1 MPKRQRRSD
10 CPIHF
15 AMETFGDRWTLL
27 ILRDL
32 LLKSRST
39 YSEFLNADERIAT
52 NILADR
58 LQRLQSDGLVVRSKD
73 GRYRPTTKALDLLPT
88 LVEMILWS
96 ASYDQAT
103 GTPPE
108 FIERA
113 HLDREGLLA
122 ELRSACSVATEQADQ

>member
-1 MPKRQRRSD
+1 
-10 CPIHF
+10 
-15 AMETFGDRWTLL
+15 METFGDRWTLL

-32 LLKSRST
+32 LLKGRST

-58 LQRLQSDGLVVRSKD
+58 LQRLQSDGLVVHGED
-73 GRYRPTTKALDLLPT
+73 GRYRPTSKALDLLPM

-96 ASYDQAT
+96 ASYDEET

-108 FIERA
+108 FIEQA
-113 HLDREGLLA
+113 HHDRDGLLA